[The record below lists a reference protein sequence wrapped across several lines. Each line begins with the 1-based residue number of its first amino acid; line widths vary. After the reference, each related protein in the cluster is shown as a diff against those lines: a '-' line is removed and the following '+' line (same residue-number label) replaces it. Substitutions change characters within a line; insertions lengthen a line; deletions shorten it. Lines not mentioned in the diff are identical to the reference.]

1 MVFHPSDS
9 MAEQQENT
17 TLVIGDRAY
26 ETLLT
31 KKFRGRKPYVPADP
45 KKVLCVIPGVIQ
57 KIYVKE
63 GQHVRQNDP
72 LLILEAMKMQND
84 VLACLDGV
92 VKSVH
97 VQVGQ
102 LAPKGQILLEFE

>member
-1 MVFHPSDS
+1 MDD
-9 MAEQQENT
+9 QQQYT
-17 TLVIGDRAY
+17 KLVIGDRAY

-31 KKFRGRKPYVPADP
+31 KKFRGRKPYVPSDP
-45 KKVLCVIPGVIQ
+45 KRVLCVIPGVIQ

-63 GQHVRQNDP
+63 GQQVHCNDP

-84 VLACLDGV
+84 VLSGLDGI
-92 VKSVH
+92 VKSVP

-102 LAPKGQILLEFE
+102 LAPKGQVLLEFE